1 MCVEGVRTLRD
12 CVLFQRKTCRIFG
25 ASGRGG
31 APAER
36 HGALPLCPGRGRQL
50 NKGNIIP
57 CAGEGMTWTHMQNSP
72 AVLRAV

>member
-1 MCVEGVRTLRD
+1 MCGRSQDTSRLCAISAENMQD
-12 CVLFQRKTCRIFG
+12 FG

-57 CAGEGMTWTHMQNSP
+57 CAGEGMTRTHMQNSP